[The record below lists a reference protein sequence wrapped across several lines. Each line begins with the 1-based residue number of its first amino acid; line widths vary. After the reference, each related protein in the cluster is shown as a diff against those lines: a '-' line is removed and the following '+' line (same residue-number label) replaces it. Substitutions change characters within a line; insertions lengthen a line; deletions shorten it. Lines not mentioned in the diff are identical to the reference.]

1 MCISFSCKTK
11 WNSYMYIYPP
21 SWTSFSCPYP
31 TLLGHHRAPS
41 WAPCAT
47 QQLPLLIYFTHG
59 GIHMSMLPSQF
70 VPPFPS
76 HTMSKVCSLCLC
88 LYSSP
93 ANRFISTIFLDSTT
107 QQSHYWEYP
116 EKTIIEK
123 DTCTPIFTV
132 ALFTIARTWKHPKM
146 SIDRWMDKE
155 VVVHI
160 CNGVLLSHIKENI

>member
-70 VPPFPS
+70 VPPSLCPS
-76 HTMSKVCSLCLC
+76 CSQFSSLCL
-88 LYSSP
+88 SS
-93 ANRFISTIFLDSTT
+93 
-107 QQSHYWEYP
+107 
-116 EKTIIEK
+116 
-123 DTCTPIFTV
+123 
-132 ALFTIARTWKHPKM
+132 
-146 SIDRWMDKE
+146 WMDKKRW
-155 VVVHI
+155 HI
-160 CNGVLLSHIKENI
+160 YYIYNGILLSHKKDWNWVFCRDVDEPGVCHTEWTKLEREKEILILMHIYGNLGKWNYL